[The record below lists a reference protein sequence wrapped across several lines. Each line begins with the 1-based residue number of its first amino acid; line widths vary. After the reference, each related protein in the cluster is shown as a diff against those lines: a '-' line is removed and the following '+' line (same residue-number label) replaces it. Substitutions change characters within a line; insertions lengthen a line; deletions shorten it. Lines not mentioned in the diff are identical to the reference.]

1 MGFDLNRFTSA
12 GLTLRTAEVKTPML
26 KDFFGEGE
34 EAVFKVR
41 GLTGEEWYAMRQAI
55 ADRRDTKALA
65 EKILSGAGEAIAQA
79 IGDIYADVPE
89 ELARR
94 INLVVAGCVE
104 PKLDLPA
111 AVKLFKFYAPQ
122 AHLISEE
129 IFRLSGEGATL
140 GESKGCGE
148 IPASATTST

>member
-12 GLTLRTAEVKTPML
+12 SLALRTAEVKTPML
-26 KDFFGEGE
+26 KDFFAEGE
-34 EAVFKVR
+34 EPVFKVR
-41 GLTGEEWYAMRQAI
+41 GLTGEEWYGMRQAI
-55 ADRRDTKALA
+55 TDRRDRKAIA
-65 EKILSGAGEAIAQA
+65 EKLLSGAGEAIAEA
-79 IGDIYADVPE
+79 IADIYGDIPE

-94 INLVVAGCVE
+94 INMVAYGCVE
-104 PKLDLPA
+104 PKLDLTA

-129 IFRLSGEGATL
+129 IWRLSGEGATL